1 MKAKI
6 TQIII
11 LCFIVFMLGGILA
24 SVKGNSDDDVTAVIS
39 DFENVSEYDPSGY
52 TTADP
57 FGDEN
62 VNEFGK
68 LNGKVGKVISEG
80 INKGI
85 DLLFEFVKKI
95 VS

>member
-1 MKAKI
+1 MKSKI
-6 TQIII
+6 AQIII

-24 SVKGNSDDDVTAVIS
+24 SIKNSPNNDVTAIIS
-39 DFENVSEYDPSGY
+39 DFDNVSEYDTGGY
-52 TTADP
+52 APIDP
-57 FGDEN
+57 FNEEN
-62 VNEFGK
+62 VNGFGK
-68 LNGKVGKVISEG
+68 INGKIGKLVSEG